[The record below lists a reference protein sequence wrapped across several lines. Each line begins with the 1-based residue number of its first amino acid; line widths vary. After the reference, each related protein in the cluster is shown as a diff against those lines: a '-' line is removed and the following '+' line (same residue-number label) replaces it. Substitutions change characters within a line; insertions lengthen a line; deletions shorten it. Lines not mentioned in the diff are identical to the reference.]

1 MQLINLILSIITI
14 NSFLIDSKTTLTPY
28 NLDTINNDKVGS
40 SSSKMKNMGQY
51 YIENQNTYG
60 TNALL
65 M

>member
-1 MQLINLILSIITI
+1 M
-14 NSFLIDSKTTLTPY
+14 
-28 NLDTINNDKVGS
+28 DTITNDKVGS

-65 M
+65 MYGVSGNESAGEQVQSPEIKIIYLDMVQ